1 MTFKEFSLKFRS
13 QFCDF
18 SPFGSNIYNVLSPFV
33 KHHVTIYY
41 HRMKY
46 FSLSFVIRKKG
57 KNIKQKLK
65 VRKHNLREFEFDS

>member
-33 KHHVTIYY
+33 KHHVTIYS

-46 FSLSFVIRKKG
+46 FSPSFVIRKKR
-57 KNIKQKLK
+57 KKHKTK
-65 VRKHNLREFEFDS
+65 VEGEKT